1 MPFLAAHLQWIGLNL
16 QEIGIINLTAGLGS
30 SFGLLLANIWSS
42 SSSSSS
48 GGRRGRNRC
57 GHRSNLALVVL
68 LAAFC
73 GAGLILVPRISGR
86 SSSSSLYGGADPYG
100 GRPESERPLAEI
112 LCRPEGSALFFRK
125 CGDSC
130 ELDAVT
136 RTELVVSDCRFESQ
150 NRFPG
155 QFPTFALHW
164 LHALVDMYLIRFY
177 IRSSSF
183 LPSAPPPL
191 PSSPLT
197 IEFN

>member
-48 GGRRGRNRC
+48 SGGRRRGRRRRNC

-73 GAGLILVPRISGR
+73 GAGLILVPRISER
-86 SSSSSLYGGADPYG
+86 NNNSSLYGGRSTAVD
-100 GRPESERPLAEI
+100 RDATERPLAEI

-155 QFPTFALHW
+155 QMSHI
-164 LHALVDMYLIRFY
+164 H
-177 IRSSSF
+177 
-183 LPSAPPPL
+183 
-191 PSSPLT
+191 
-197 IEFN
+197 